1 MKLAKS
7 HAISLLGLTGTPVE
21 VEVDISAQL
30 PAFVLVG
37 LPDASLN
44 EATSRV
50 RAACSNSGFGLPSQ
64 KVLVNLS
71 PAAVPKSGSAFD
83 LAIAIGVISAMGKIP
98 TAALEGVCLIGELG
112 LDGAVRP
119 VLGVLPICLAARKAG
134 FHKVVVPASNFG
146 EALLVEGIEAVS
158 AISLRQVVGLL
169 HGETEDAGH
178 LNVRASDTLRH
189 PEALPGQVAA
199 PNQVAPPAA
208 PVNLDL
214 RDVVGQE
221 EAVEGLIV
229 AAAGGHHLSMIGS
242 PGSGKTMLA
251 ERLPT
256 ILPPLEQEQALEV
269 AAIESISGG
278 ISFVN
283 PLNLQPRFHA
293 PHHGASMASII
304 GGGVGT
310 PRPGAVSLSHFGVL
324 FLDEAPEFNSN
335 VLESLRQTLESGVSV
350 IHRAGGVASF
360 PASFQLV
367 LAANPCP
374 CGHFGSINKECVC
387 SYVARRRYGAKL
399 SGPLR
404 DRIDIRLDVQPVR
417 NLSGPLIDGRT
428 VDSAIALVRVEA
440 ARAAARERLR
450 KTGFTRNAQ
459 VPGSVIKAQFN
470 PGKTALS
477 QLERQLAS
485 GKTSMRGYDRCL
497 RVAWTIA
504 DLAGAPVPTAEHVAQ
519 AVSLRGPDQMIGVA

>member
-7 HAISLLGLTGTPVE
+7 HAISLLGLAGTPIE

-83 LAIAIGVISAMGKIP
+83 LAIAVGVIAAMGKIP
-98 TAALEGVCLIGELG
+98 AEALEGVCFIGELG

-119 VLGVLPICLAARKAG
+119 VLGVLPMCLAARKAG
-134 FHKVVVPASNFG
+134 FNMVLVPAANHA
-146 EALLVEGIEAVS
+146 EALLVEGITAVS
-158 AISLRQVVGLL
+158 AVSLRHVFGILAGVAGDASPIAVRSL
-169 HGETEDAGH
+169 ETPPSSGATPEGA
-178 LNVRASDTLRH
+178 VLR
-189 PEALPGQVAA
+189 
-199 PNQVAPPAA
+199 
-208 PVNLDL
+208 DL

-242 PGSGKTMLA
+242 PGAGKTMLA

-256 ILPPLEQEQALEV
+256 ILPPLDQEQALEV
-269 AAIESISGG
+269 AAIESISGLT
-278 ISFVN
+278 SFAN
-283 PLNLQPRFHA
+283 PLSLEPRFHA

-310 PRPGAVSLSHFGVL
+310 PRPGAVSLSHNGVL

-374 CGHFGSINKECVC
+374 CGNFGSTNKECLC
-387 SYVARRRYGAKL
+387 SFVARRRYGAKL

-404 DRIDIRLDVQPVR
+404 DRIDIRLDVKPVR
-417 NLSGPLIDGRT
+417 NLSGALSEGKSIDSKT
-428 VDSAIALVRVEA
+428 ALARVES
-440 ARAAARERLR
+440 ARAIARERLR
-450 KTGFTRNAQ
+450 KSGYARNAQ
-459 VPGSVIKAQFN
+459 VPGSVIKAKFN
-470 PGKTALS
+470 PGKTALA

-504 DLAGAPVPTAEHVAQ
+504 DLAGAPVPTADHVAQ

>member
-7 HAISLLGLTGTPVE
+7 HAISLLGLTGTPIE

-50 RAACSNSGFGLPSQ
+50 RAACGNSGFGLPSQ

-71 PAAVPKSGSAFD
+71 PAAVPKSGSSFD
-83 LAIAIGVISAMGKIP
+83 LAIAVGVVSAMGKIP
-98 TAALEGVCLIGELG
+98 AEALEGVCLIGELG

-119 VLGVLPICLAARKAG
+119 VLGVLPMCLAARRAG
-134 FHKVVVPASNFG
+134 FRKVLVPAANYA
-146 EALLVEGIEAVS
+146 EALLVDGITAVGVV
-158 AISLRQVVGLL
+158 SLRHVVGLL
-169 HGETEDAGH
+169 IGAEDAGTVE
-178 LNVRASDTLRH
+178 LRTQEASPTSGTTTRRSSDR
-189 PEALPGQVAA
+189 
-199 PNQVAPPAA
+199 
-208 PVNLDL
+208 DL

-242 PGSGKTMLA
+242 PGAGKTMLA

-256 ILPPLEQEQALEV
+256 ILPPLDQEQTLEV
-269 AAIESISGG
+269 AAIESISGLT
-278 ISFVN
+278 SFAN
-283 PLNLQPRFHA
+283 ALSLEPRFHA

-310 PRPGAVSLSHFGVL
+310 PRPGAVSLSHNGVL

-350 IHRAGGVASF
+350 IHRAGGVATF
-360 PASFQLV
+360 PARFQMV

-374 CGHFGSINKECVC
+374 CGNFGSINKECLC
-387 SYVARRRYGAKL
+387 SFVARRRYGAKL

-404 DRIDIRLDVQPVR
+404 DRIDIRLDVKPVR
-417 NLSGPLIDGRT
+417 NLSGTLGEGKSIDSKT
-428 VDSAIALVRVEA
+428 ALARVES
-440 ARAAARERLR
+440 ARAIARERLR
-450 KTGFTRNAQ
+450 KSGYSRNAQ
-459 VPGSVIKAQFN
+459 VPGSIIKAQFN
-470 PGKTALS
+470 PGKTALA

-504 DLAGAPVPTAEHVAQ
+504 DLAGADVPTAEHVAQ

>member
-7 HAISLLGLTGTPVE
+7 HAISLLGLTGTPIE

-50 RAACSNSGFGLPSQ
+50 RAACSNSGFPLPSQ

-83 LAIAIGVISAMGKIP
+83 LAIAVGVIAAMGKIP
-98 TAALEGVCLIGELG
+98 AAALEGVCLIGELG

-119 VLGVLPICLAARKAG
+119 VLGVLPMCLAARRAG
-134 FHKVVVPASNFG
+134 FRKVLVPAANYA
-146 EALLVEGIEAVS
+146 EALLVEGITSVRAV
-158 AISLRQVVGLL
+158 SLRQVVGFLL
-169 HGETEDAGH
+169 GTAEDEGALTSPTIEPMPATDARVTG
-178 LNVRASDTLRH
+178 ASNR
-189 PEALPGQVAA
+189 
-199 PNQVAPPAA
+199 
-208 PVNLDL
+208 DL

-256 ILPPLEQEQALEV
+256 ILPVLDQEQALEV
-269 AAIESISGG
+269 AAIESIAGG
-278 ISFVN
+278 ISFAN
-283 PLNLQPRFHA
+283 PLNLEPRFHA
-293 PHHGASMASII
+293 PHHGASMAAII
-304 GGGVGT
+304 GGGVGM
-310 PRPGAVSLSHFGVL
+310 PRPGAASLSHGGVL

-350 IHRAGGVASF
+350 IHRAAGVASF
-360 PASFQLV
+360 PARFQLV

-374 CGHFGSINKECVC
+374 CGHFGSIAKECVC

-404 DRIDIRLDVQPVR
+404 DRIDIRLDVKPVR
-417 NLSGPLIDGRT
+417 NLSRLAIDGHS
-428 VDSAIALVRVEA
+428 VDSASALARVEI

-450 KTGFTRNAQ
+450 KSGYTRNSQ

-470 PGKTALS
+470 PGKTALA
-477 QLERQLAS
+477 QLDRQLLA

-504 DLAGAPVPTAEHVAQ
+504 DLAGANVPTAEHVAQ

>member
-7 HAISLLGLTGTPVE
+7 HAISLLGLAGTPIE

-71 PAAVPKSGSAFD
+71 PAAVPKSGSSFD
-83 LAIAIGVISAMGKIP
+83 LAIAVGVVSAMGKIP
-98 TAALEGVCLIGELG
+98 AEALEGVCLIGELG

-119 VLGVLPICLAARKAG
+119 VLGVLPMCLAARRAG
-134 FHKVVVPASNFG
+134 FRKVLVPAANYA
-146 EALLVEGIEAVS
+146 EALLVDGITSVGVV
-158 AISLRQVVGLL
+158 SLRHVVGILV
-169 HGETEDAGH
+169 GAEDAGT
-178 LNVRASDTLRH
+178 LALLPLEASPTSGTTPRGSSDR
-189 PEALPGQVAA
+189 
-199 PNQVAPPAA
+199 
-208 PVNLDL
+208 DL

-242 PGSGKTMLA
+242 PGAGKTMLA

-256 ILPPLEQEQALEV
+256 ILPPLDQEQALEV
-269 AAIESISGG
+269 AAIESISGLT
-278 ISFVN
+278 SFAN
-283 PLNLQPRFHA
+283 PFSLEPRFHA

-310 PRPGAVSLSHFGVL
+310 PRPGAVSLSHNGVL

-335 VLESLRQTLESGVSV
+335 VLESLRQTLESGVSA
-350 IHRAGGVASF
+350 IHRAGGMATF
-360 PASFQLV
+360 PARFQLV

-374 CGHFGSINKECVC
+374 CGNFGSINKECLC
-387 SYVARRRYGAKL
+387 SFVARRRYGAKL

-404 DRIDIRLDVQPVR
+404 DRIDIRLDVKPVR
-417 NLSGPLIDGRT
+417 NLSGTLGDVKSIDSKT
-428 VDSAIALVRVEA
+428 ALARVES
-440 ARAAARERLR
+440 ARDIARERLR
-450 KTGFTRNAQ
+450 TSGYSRNAQ
-459 VPGSVIKAQFN
+459 VPGSVVKAQFN
-470 PGKTALS
+470 PGKTALA
-477 QLERQLAS
+477 QLERQLAL

-504 DLAGAPVPTAEHVAQ
+504 DLAGATVPTAEHVAQ

>member
-7 HAISLLGLTGTPVE
+7 HAISLLGLTGTPIE

-71 PAAVPKSGSAFD
+71 PAAVPKSGSSFD
-83 LAIAIGVISAMGKIP
+83 LAIAVGVVSAMGKIP
-98 TAALEGVCLIGELG
+98 AEALEGICLIGELG

-119 VLGVLPICLAARKAG
+119 VLGVLPMCLAARRAG
-134 FHKVVVPASNFG
+134 FRKVLVPAANYA
-146 EALLVEGIEAVS
+146 EALLVDGITSVGVV
-158 AISLRQVVGLL
+158 SLRHVVGLL
-169 HGETEDAGH
+169 VGAEDAAT
-178 LNVRASDTLRH
+178 LALLPLEASPTSGTTPRGSSDR
-189 PEALPGQVAA
+189 
-199 PNQVAPPAA
+199 
-208 PVNLDL
+208 DL

-242 PGSGKTMLA
+242 PGAGKTMLA

-256 ILPPLEQEQALEV
+256 ILPPLDHEQALEV
-269 AAIESISGG
+269 AAIESISGLT
-278 ISFVN
+278 SFAN
-283 PLNLQPRFHA
+283 PLSLEPRFHA

-310 PRPGAVSLSHFGVL
+310 PRPGAVSLSHNGVL

-350 IHRAGGVASF
+350 IHRAGGVATF
-360 PASFQLV
+360 PARFQLV

-374 CGHFGSINKECVC
+374 CGNFGSINKECLC
-387 SYVARRRYGAKL
+387 SFVARRRYGAKL

-404 DRIDIRLDVQPVR
+404 DRIDIRLDVKPVR
-417 NLSGPLIDGRT
+417 NLSGTLGDVKSIDSKT
-428 VDSAIALVRVEA
+428 ALARVES
-440 ARAAARERLR
+440 ARNIARERLR
-450 KTGFTRNAQ
+450 KSGYSRNAQ

-470 PGKTALS
+470 PGKTALA
-477 QLERQLAS
+477 QLERQLSS

-504 DLAGAPVPTAEHVAQ
+504 DLAGATVPTAEHVAQ